1 MENDILV
8 SISCA
13 TYNHESYIRQCL
25 EGFVMQKTNFE
36 FEILIH
42 DDASTDGTTTI
53 IREYVD
59 KYPNLIKPIFQT
71 ENQYSKGV
79 PISQTYNWPRARGK
93 YIALCEGDDY
103 WTDPYKLQKQV
114 DFLEAN
120 PEYGMVY
127 GKVRLFNQEK
137 GEFGHR
143 ILGEEIKDYSDL
155 IIKNKIQT
163 LSVMFRKH
171 LQQRYV
177 DEVGVGKKWLMG
189 DAPLWLFFVFESK
202 IKFLDEIFG
211 VYRFLQNSATGRD
224 DFNKRERFIVSGY
237 DMRMFFADKYNLSE
251 EIRLKIREVTY
262 RHLFANAKVFD
273 DVNKMEEYFNLLET
287 PTFEEKKFLF
297 LYKHHL
303 LVYFYNLYRKIR
315 HSIAVLLFNLKK

>member
-25 EGFVMQKTNFE
+25 EGFVIQKTNFE

-42 DDASTDGTTTI
+42 DDASTDRTAAI

-120 PEYGMVY
+120 PEYSMCYTNILRYNQKKDFFDDWILSDENVITIDDLMLY
-127 GKVRLFNQEK
+127 NRVHTLTVLCRKDLLLRYNQEISFLLPK
-137 GEFGHR
+137 
-143 ILGEEIKDYSDL
+143 LP
-155 IIKNKIQT
+155 
-163 LSVMFRKH
+163 
-171 LQQRYV
+171 
-177 DEVGVGKKWLMG
+177 MG
-189 DAPLWLFFVFESK
+189 DYPMWLWMSLQGPIYYFQEK
-202 IKFLDEIFG
+202 MG
-211 VYRFLQNSATGRD
+211 VYRVLENSASHIKDNFKRYKFHLAGYNLRLF
-224 DFNKRERFIVSGY
+224 FNKKYKLGY
-237 DMRMFFADKYNLSE
+237 NVLWLR
-251 EIRLKIREVTY
+251 RLKYVILNCLKNRWYKV
-262 RHLFANAKVFD
+262 LFRDIFIWK
-273 DVNKMEEYFNLLET
+273 
-287 PTFEEKKFLF
+287 
-297 LYKHHL
+297 
-303 LVYFYNLYRKIR
+303 
-315 HSIAVLLFNLKK
+315 

>member
-25 EGFVMQKTNFE
+25 DGFVMQKTNFE

-59 KYPNLIKPIFQT
+59 KYPNLIKPIFQI

-120 PEYGMVY
+120 PEYGLIY
-127 GKVRLFNQEK
+127 T
-137 GEFGHR
+137 
-143 ILGEEIKDYSDL
+143 DYSRLNKDNLEYACILNGKTRKINSYEEMLQYAGFIVPCSWLFRKSIYERLDKIENVVDGSFVLALEFFMKSKVAFINEVTCVYRVLSESASHTRFLEKSYKYIKGILFIQEFFFHKYGNVTYSIYDL
-155 IIKNKIQT
+155 LANNYTLIFPKAIALEDKEMINKIRRLLIHRLT
-163 LSVMFRKH
+163 
-171 LQQRYV
+171 
-177 DEVGVGKKWLMG
+177 
-189 DAPLWLFFVFESK
+189 
-202 IKFLDEIFG
+202 IK
-211 VYRFLQNSATGRD
+211 RFLLIVLSYLPIMSYL
-224 DFNKRERFIVSGY
+224 FKFIYKTRG
-237 DMRMFFADKYNLSE
+237 F
-251 EIRLKIREVTY
+251 
-262 RHLFANAKVFD
+262 KV
-273 DVNKMEEYFNLLET
+273 
-287 PTFEEKKFLF
+287 
-297 LYKHHL
+297 
-303 LVYFYNLYRKIR
+303 I
-315 HSIAVLLFNLKK
+315 

>member
-120 PEYGMVY
+120 PEYSMCYTNILRYNQKKDFFDDWILSDENVITIDDLMLY
-127 GKVRLFNQEK
+127 NRVHTLTVLCRKDLLLRYNQEISFLLPK
-137 GEFGHR
+137 
-143 ILGEEIKDYSDL
+143 LP
-155 IIKNKIQT
+155 
-163 LSVMFRKH
+163 
-171 LQQRYV
+171 
-177 DEVGVGKKWLMG
+177 MG
-189 DAPLWLFFVFESK
+189 DYPMWLWMSLQGPIYHFQEK
-202 IKFLDEIFG
+202 MG
-211 VYRFLQNSATGRD
+211 VYRVLENSASHIKDNFKRYKFHLAGYNLRLF
-224 DFNKRERFIVSGY
+224 FNKKYKLGY
-237 DMRMFFADKYNLSE
+237 NDLWLR
-251 EIRLKIREVTY
+251 RLKYVILNCLKNRWYKV
-262 RHLFANAKVFD
+262 LFRDIFIWK
-273 DVNKMEEYFNLLET
+273 
-287 PTFEEKKFLF
+287 
-297 LYKHHL
+297 
-303 LVYFYNLYRKIR
+303 
-315 HSIAVLLFNLKK
+315 

>member
-1 MENDILV
+1 MGKDILV

-120 PEYGMVY
+120 PEYSMCYTNILRYNQKKDFFDDWILSDENVITIDDLMLY
-127 GKVRLFNQEK
+127 NRVHTLTVLCRKDLLLRYNQEISFLLPK
-137 GEFGHR
+137 
-143 ILGEEIKDYSDL
+143 LP
-155 IIKNKIQT
+155 
-163 LSVMFRKH
+163 
-171 LQQRYV
+171 
-177 DEVGVGKKWLMG
+177 MG
-189 DAPLWLFFVFESK
+189 DYPMWLWMSLQGPIYHFQEK
-202 IKFLDEIFG
+202 MG
-211 VYRFLQNSATGRD
+211 VYRVLENSASHIKDNFKRYKFHLAGYNLRLF
-224 DFNKRERFIVSGY
+224 FNKKYKLGY
-237 DMRMFFADKYNLSE
+237 NDLWLR
-251 EIRLKIREVTY
+251 RLKYVILNCLKNRWYKV
-262 RHLFANAKVFD
+262 LFRDIFIWK
-273 DVNKMEEYFNLLET
+273 
-287 PTFEEKKFLF
+287 
-297 LYKHHL
+297 
-303 LVYFYNLYRKIR
+303 
-315 HSIAVLLFNLKK
+315 